1 MIYEKIEIDKDFDLI
16 ILPTNKFKT
25 NYISVYMARPLDRM
39 EVTKNALL
47 PYVLNAGSNKYKDQV
62 QISNRL
68 DELYGAS
75 FGCGVTK
82 SGERHI
88 TSFKM
93 TLVND
98 LYLDEAIFEQGVEFL
113 KEIILNPL
121 VKDSKFDSNIVE
133 IEKEKQIESIKARIN
148 DKARYASER
157 LIEEMCK
164 DEVYSI
170 YDHGYEEDMEIIDE
184 ANLYEFYKKFLA
196 TSKIYIVV
204 SGEFDKQ
211 RVIDVVKKNFKF
223 ERENILPLL
232 EEEYKKEVESVKY
245 PIDNMNVVQGKLC
258 LGFRSNVYYKDDD
271 YYKLIMYSNVLG
283 GGAHSKLFVNV
294 REKESLC
301 YYIYSSVDKYKSL
314 LTISCG
320 IEIKDYDRCK
330 ELILKEMDD
339 IKNGIISD
347 DEFDNSKK
355 ALINGIKSM
364 KDSIRT
370 LSNFAF
376 AQCSRNTLRT
386 PDEIIDLI
394 NNVTKEDIINISNKI
409 KLDTVYFLRD

>member
-1 MIYEKIEIDKDFDLI
+1 MIYEKIAIDKDFDLI

-25 NYISVYMARPLDRM
+25 NYISVYMARPLDRK

-121 VKDSKFDSNIVE
+121 VNNSKFDSNVVSV
-133 IEKEKQIESIKARIN
+133 EKEKQIESIRSRIN

-184 ANLYEFYKKFLA
+184 ANLYEFYKEFLA
-196 TSKIYIVV
+196 TSKIYVV
-204 SGEFDKQ
+204 VAGEFDKQ
-211 RVIDVVKKNFKF
+211 RVIDAVKNNFKI
-223 ERENILPLL
+223 ERGNVLPLL

-258 LGFRSNVYYKDDD
+258 LGFRNNVYYKDED
-271 YYKLIMYSNVLG
+271 YYNLIMYSNVLG

-314 LTISCG
+314 LNVSCG

-339 IKNGIISD
+339 IKNGVISD

-386 PDEIIDLI
+386 PDEIIELI
-394 NNVTKEDIINISNKI
+394 DNVTKEDIINIANKI

>member
-25 NYISVYMARPLDRM
+25 NYISVYMARPLDRK

-47 PYVLNAGSNKYKDQV
+47 PYVLNAGSNKYEDQV

-121 VKDSKFDSNIVE
+121 VKDSKFDLNIVE

-258 LGFRSNVYYKDDD
+258 LGFRNNVYYKDDD